1 MEQVANTAFGN
12 EARQG
17 KSTWGYHRSGT
28 ISALFLGAVLAVLCC
43 GEPHIVN
50 GSSQFDVDRIAPSS
64 PRLVWDH
71 CYCSVA

>member
-28 ISALFLGAVLAVLCC
+28 ISALFLGAVLAVLYCAVASHTLSM
-43 GEPHIVN
+43 EALNLTLIVL
-50 GSSQFDVDRIAPSS
+50 RPLHLA
-64 PRLVWDH
+64 
-71 CYCSVA
+71 